1 MEFGAMDFFSFLWQ
15 RRRVQRRRSDRG
27 GRARDGRGRQRPWR
41 TARTRGRDRGGK
53 EQQRRT
59 EEEEEQE
66 EEQIVVVVESGKQSL
81 EQRYVRA
88 KTAQPLTQLQ
98 LLCIVMAITLRI
110 RTVLIPIP

>member
-1 MEFGAMDFFSFLWQ
+1 MDFFYFLWQ

-66 EEQIVVVVESGKQSL
+66 EEQIVVVVVESGKQSL

-98 LLCIVMAITLRI
+98 LLCIVGDYSSN
-110 RTVLIPIP
+110 